1 MKVIEMKTYYVR
13 CKKCKKGMIVNVPNS
28 SHEENLLKYE
38 FICGECVG
46 YVDKSELYQSEILG
60 G

>member
-1 MKVIEMKTYYVR
+1 MKTYYVC

-60 G
+60 E